1 MNPTESS
8 LMDKERQTMLQ
19 QLTAADTALRA
30 NLHMHC
36 VDETG
41 RAHMERAL
49 AHVREA
55 HIAINEG
62 GRARTVQQL
71 VAELLKVEHLFDKL
85 RRQPPPGVII
95 NSVAP

>member
-1 MNPTESS
+1 
-8 LMDKERQTMLQ
+8 MLQ
-19 QLTAADTALRA
+19 QLTAADTAIRA
-30 NLHMHC
+30 NLHMHN

-55 HIAINEG
+55 YIAINEG

-71 VAELLKVEHLFDKL
+71 VAELLKVKHLL
-85 RRQPPPGVII
+85 RSLPSAAGPGL
-95 NSVAP
+95 SVKDRKPSAASY

>member
-1 MNPTESS
+1 MNPSELS
-8 LMDKERQTMLQ
+8 LLEKERQTLLQ
-19 QLTAADTALRA
+19 QLTAADAALRA

-55 HIAINEG
+55 YIAINEVA
-62 GRARTVQQL
+62 RARTVQQL
-71 VAELLKVEHLFDKL
+71 VSDVMKIEHLFDKL
-85 RRQPPPGVII
+85 RQQPPPGVVIK
-95 NSVAP
+95 SVTH